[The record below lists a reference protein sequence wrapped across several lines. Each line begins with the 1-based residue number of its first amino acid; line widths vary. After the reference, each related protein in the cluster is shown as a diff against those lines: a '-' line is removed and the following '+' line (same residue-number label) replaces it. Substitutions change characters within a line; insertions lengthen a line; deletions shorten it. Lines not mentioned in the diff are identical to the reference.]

1 MRRRI
6 RAIAIPLA
14 AVAVAACLPA
24 QAPAA
29 ERPANPSNLSS
40 VFASAAPGDVV
51 VLASGNYG
59 TFEGGHKPGVVTLRP
74 APGAQVTIELNFR
87 NASNIAVVGIQNIT
101 EAWLEGSQ
109 TKNITVRGSYFS
121 GQTTFRTGSLQNAN
135 ILFDGNRHGPWS
147 TCSGCTEARMW
158 FPQKT
163 SQPSGITVQNSV
175 FGPGGDSD
183 GIQNGSRGTQILNNT
198 FVGITQK
205 SGGLAHAD
213 AIQLYGSSNTVIRGN
228 FFLDVSNCLMAPDG
242 ADHEIYEDNV
252 CVQKV
257 GNGTVG
263 AMQLGSDDGSRI
275 VHNTFY
281 DSGGRD
287 CDYNTRCGIMSFGA
301 KDGDPAPS
309 GTVVRDNI
317 VASLS
322 QFSSSQSQS
331 YNLFTSDSR
340 NGSGNIF
347 GRPSYVGGARP
358 MTKAG
363 YRLAPGSIGKG
374 AASDGLDMG
383 ARISVAPGGSTPP
396 PAPGGSTGNSGRPGV
411 RLLSGRKALRRRGRI
426 RLRVTSAAAGRV
438 VLVAAVRPKARRNGR
453 PVRLGPKTL
462 RFARAGSRVVKLRAS
477 RDARRRL
484 RAWGKPRLV
493 VRTFGGPGRRQPTG
507 TFAFR
512 VRR

>member
-1 MRRRI
+1 MRRCI
-6 RAIAIPLA
+6 RAIAVPLA
-14 AVAVAACLPA
+14 AIAVAACLPA
-24 QAPAA
+24 QAPGA

-59 TFEGGHKPGVVTLRP
+59 TFEGGHKPRVVTLRP
-74 APGAQVTIELNFR
+74 APGARVTIELNFR

-101 EAWLEGSQ
+101 EAWLEGSR
-109 TKNITVRGSYFS
+109 TRNITVRGSYFS

-147 TCSGCTEARMW
+147 TCSGCAEARMW

-183 GIQNGSRGTQILNNT
+183 GIQNGSRGTRILNNT

-242 ADHEIYEDNV
+242 ADHEIYEHNV

-281 DSGGRD
+281 DSGRRD
-287 CDYNTRCGIMSFGA
+287 CDYNTRCGIMSFGH
-301 KDGDPAPS
+301 KGGDPAPS

-317 VASLS
+317 VAELS

-331 YNLFTSDSR
+331 HNLFTSDSR
-340 NGSGNIF
+340 RGSGNVF
-347 GRPSYVGGARP
+347 GRPAYVGGARP
-358 MTKAG
+358 RTKAG
-363 YRLAPGSIGKG
+363 YRLAPGSVGKG
-374 AASDGLDMG
+374 AASDGTDMG
-383 ARISVAPGGSTPP
+383 ANVDLAAGGSTPP
-396 PAPGGSTGNSGRPGV
+396 PAPGGSPGGRPGV

-426 RLRVTSAAAGRV
+426 RLRVTVAAAGRV
-438 VLVAAVRPKARRNGR
+438 VLAAAVRPKARRNAR
-453 PVRLGPKTL
+453 AVRFGPKTL

-493 VRTFGGPGRRQPTG
+493 VRTFAGPGRRQATG
-507 TFAFR
+507 SFVFR
-512 VRR
+512 VRH

>member
-6 RAIAIPLA
+6 RAIAISLA
-14 AVAVAACLPA
+14 AVAIAACLPA

-59 TFEGGHKPGVVTLRP
+59 RFAGGHKPGVVTLRP
-74 APGAQVTIELNFR
+74 APGAKVTMELNFR
-87 NASNIAVVGIQNIT
+87 NASDIAVVGIQNIT

-147 TCSGCTEARMW
+147 TCNGCAEARMW

-183 GIQNGSRGTQILNNT
+183 GIQNGSRGTRILNNT

-205 SGGLAHAD
+205 SRGLAHAD
-213 AIQLYGSSNTVIRGN
+213 ALQLYGSSNTLIRGN

-281 DSGGRD
+281 DSGRRD
-287 CDYNTRCGIMSFGA
+287 CDYNTRCGIMSFGH
-301 KDGDPAPS
+301 KGGDPAPS

-317 VASLS
+317 VAELS

-331 YNLFTSDSR
+331 HNLFTSDSR
-340 NGSGNIF
+340 NGAGNIF
-347 GRPSYVGGARP
+347 GRPTFVGGARP
-358 MTKAG
+358 TTKAG

-374 AASDGLDMG
+374 TASDGTDMG
-383 ARISVAPGGSTPP
+383 ARISVTPGASPPGGST
-396 PAPGGSTGNSGRPGV
+396 AGRPGV

-426 RLRVTSAAAGRV
+426 RLRVRAAAAGRV
-438 VLVAAVRPKARRNGR
+438 VLAAAVRPKKARRNAR
-453 PVRLGPKTL
+453 AVRFGPKTL

-477 RDARRRL
+477 GDAARRRL

-493 VRTFGGPGRRQPTG
+493 VRTFAGPGRRQPTG

>member
-6 RAIAIPLA
+6 RAIVIPLA
-14 AVAVAACLPA
+14 AIAVAACLPA

-59 TFEGGHKPGVVTLRP
+59 TFAGGAKPGVVTLRP

-87 NASNIAVVGIQNIT
+87 NASNIVVEDIQNIT
-101 EAWLEGSQ
+101 EAYLDGSQ
-109 TKNITVRGSYFS
+109 TRNITVRRSYFS

-135 ILFDGNRHGPWS
+135 ILFDGNRHGPWDK
-147 TCSGCTEARMW
+147 CSGCTEARVW

-183 GIQNGSRGTQILNNT
+183 GIQNGSRGTRILNNT
-198 FVGITQK
+198 FIGITQT
-205 SGGLAHAD
+205 SAGLSHAD
-213 AIQLYGSSNTVIRGN
+213 AIQLYGSSQTVIRGN

-242 ADHEIYEDNV
+242 ADHEVYEDNV

-281 DSGGRD
+281 DSGQRD

-301 KDGDPAPS
+301 KGGDPAPS
-309 GTVVRDNI
+309 GTVVRDNV
-317 VASLS
+317 VAELS
-322 QFSSSQSQS
+322 RFSSSQSQS

-340 NGSGNIF
+340 SGTGNIF
-347 GRPSYVGGARP
+347 GRPAYVGGARP
-358 MTKAG
+358 TTKAG

-383 ARISVAPGGSTPP
+383 ARISVTPAGSTPP
-396 PAPGGSTGNSGRPGV
+396 PAPGGSTGTAGRPGV

-426 RLRVTSAAAGRV
+426 RLRVRAAAAGRV
-438 VLVAAVRPKARRNGR
+438 VIAVAARPKARRKAR
-453 PVRLGPKTL
+453 AVRFGPKTL

-484 RAWGKPRLV
+484 RAWGKPRIV
-493 VRTFGGPGRRQPTG
+493 VRTLAGPGRRRPTG
-507 TFAFR
+507 IFAFR